1 MNIRVK
7 CLSILLSL
15 LLLLSGV
22 SALAEAPA
30 ESSEYVDYAGQ
41 LGLNITSETVK
52 AEVTVK
58 TFIDGDTVHFYARGV
73 TENGVLKARFLAVN
87 TPETTGKIEEYG
99 KAAAAYTRS
108 ALENAVS
115 IIVESDNGAW
125 NLDSTGDRYL
135 VWVWYQPEEG
145 AAYRCLNLELLQNGL
160 CIANST
166 ANNRYG
172 STCMAA
178 LNQARA
184 LKLNVHSGKPDPD
197 FYYGDAVELTLREL
211 RTNLEAYNGIKV
223 AFNGVVTM
231 NSSNAV
237 YVESFDPESGLYY
250 GMSVYY
256 GFGLSGKGLSILNV
270 GNEVRIVGTVQYY
283 EAGGTWQVSGLTYRM
298 MKPKDPGNI
307 QLLSEG
313 HHPAYVLTDAA
324 TFANGTVT
332 LKDEDSERAF
342 PYAELAVATSIE
354 MRGLVV
360 KDVYTTD
367 NEDSSSNGA
376 MTLTCEQNGVTVY
389 VRTAVLTDTQGN
401 LVTADAFLG
410 KTIDVRGVVDFFDGH
425 HQVKVLT
432 YNNITIHD

>member
-1 MNIRVK
+1 MG
-7 CLSILLSL
+7 S
-15 LLLLSGV
+15 
-22 SALAEAPA
+22 
-30 ESSEYVDYAGQ
+30 
-41 LGLNITSETVK
+41 
-52 AEVTVK
+52 
-58 TFIDGDTVHFYARGV
+58 
-73 TENGVLKARFLAVN
+73 
-87 TPETTGKIEEYG
+87 
-99 KAAAAYTRS
+99 AAYTRS

-237 YVESFDPESGLYY
+237 YVESFDPDSGLYY

-307 QLLSEG
+307 QKLSEG
-313 HHPAYVLTDAA
+313 HSPAYVLTSPAV
-324 TFANGTVT
+324 FANGKVTV
-332 LKDEDSERAF
+332 KGEESESIYS
-342 PYAELAVATSIE
+342 YAELAMSTSIE
-354 MRGLVV
+354 MKDLKV
-360 KDVYTTD
+360 KHVYTTD
-367 NEDSSSNGA
+367 NEDSSSDGA
-376 MTLTCEQNGVTVY
+376 MTLTCESEGVTIL
-389 VRTAVLTDTQGN
+389 VRTAVLMDDAGK
-401 LVTADAFLG
+401 LVTEDAFYG
-410 KTIDVRGVVDFFDGH
+410 KMIDVRGVVDFYDGI
-425 HQVKVLT
+425 HQIKVLT
-432 YNNITIHD
+432 MKNINIHE